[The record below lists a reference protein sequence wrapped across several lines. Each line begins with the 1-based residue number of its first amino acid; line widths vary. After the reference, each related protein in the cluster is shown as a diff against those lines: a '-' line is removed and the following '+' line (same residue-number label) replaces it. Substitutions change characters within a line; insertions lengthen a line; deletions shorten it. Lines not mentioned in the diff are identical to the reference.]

1 MNITNK
7 FGVPETLVKL
17 ANLNEY
23 KKSSDYSVTEIISP
37 PRIQRLRKKYG
48 NRLQT
53 DVSDLLWQM
62 MGTALHNVAEKSQVK
77 NHINEER
84 IKLKIDNVTLS
95 GAIDVQV
102 ISNNQVRLIDYK
114 FCSVY
119 SVMDI
124 KPEWETQLNIY
135 GWMVNKVKGLDIEGL
150 QICAMLRDWSR
161 AKAKFSSDYPE
172 STIKVLDVPVWSLDK
187 TESYI
192 KERINLHQ
200 KSKFL
205 SDIGDDLPLCTDQ
218 ERWKKPEK
226 YAVMKKGGKKAV
238 KLFEIKSL
246 ADEFANVKNEK
257 TGGFYVE
264 HRVSEPVRC
273 SGNYCGVSEW
283 CSQYSKENTQGN
295 A

>member
-119 SVMDI
+119 SVLDI

-135 GWMVNKVKGLDIEGL
+135 GWMINKVKGLDIEGL

-205 SDIGDDLPLCTDQ
+205 SDIGDDLPLCTDE

-283 CSQYSKENTQGN
+283 CSQYSKENTQSN